1 VGSGITPEHD
11 EGRERWGQL
20 VRVILAV
27 FVVTAI
33 AMLGIA
39 AYVAITDDGEQP
51 ATSTPDVEK
60 ETR

>member
-1 VGSGITPEHD
+1 
-11 EGRERWGQL
+11 
-20 VRVILAV
+20 VILAV